1 MQPLLVIMAA
11 GMGSRYGGS
20 KQIDPI
26 SKEGDIIMDFSL
38 FDAYRAGFRRVVFI
52 IKEDFEEAFR
62 QHVGERAGKVY
73 ETHFV
78 HQELTDLPAGYAV
91 PEGRTKPWGTAH
103 AVLAARD
110 VIDAPFAVLNADD
123 YYGPEAF
130 RLIYE
135 YLTSKADATH
145 HCMVGFSIENTLSD
159 NGTVSRGICR
169 AAEGMLTDI
178 EEHTEVGYREDGKI
192 HGKDISG
199 TDRVIPEGSP
209 VSMNLLGFGTAF
221 VQVMKERFTE
231 SLDRV
236 LEENPMKGEIYLPSM
251 LNDELQ
257 NNRASMQV
265 LHSGDK
271 WYGITYRED
280 RESVVN
286 ALAKMKQQ
294 GIYPQDLWNKGE

>member
-1 MQPLLVIMAA
+1 MAA

-145 HCMVGFSIENTLSD
+145 HCMVGFSIENT
-159 NGTVSRGICR
+159 
-169 AAEGMLTDI
+169 
-178 EEHTEVGYREDGKI
+178 
-192 HGKDISG
+192 
-199 TDRVIPEGSP
+199 
-209 VSMNLLGFGTAF
+209 
-221 VQVMKERFTE
+221 
-231 SLDRV
+231 
-236 LEENPMKGEIYLPSM
+236 
-251 LNDELQ
+251 
-257 NNRASMQV
+257 
-265 LHSGDK
+265 
-271 WYGITYRED
+271 
-280 RESVVN
+280 
-286 ALAKMKQQ
+286 
-294 GIYPQDLWNKGE
+294 

>member
-1 MQPLLVIMAA
+1 
-11 GMGSRYGGS
+11 
-20 KQIDPI
+20 
-26 SKEGDIIMDFSL
+26 MDFSL

-52 IKEDFEEAFR
+52 IKEDFEETFR

-130 RLIYE
+130 RLIYK

-221 VQVMKERFTE
+221 VQVMKERFAE

-265 LHSGDK
+265 LYSGDK
-271 WYGITYRED
+271 WYGVTYRED
-280 RESVVN
+280 REIVVN
-286 ALAKMKQQ
+286 ALAEMKQQ